1 MVTRSE
7 MACRCGCGFDC
18 LDYQLKFILED
29 LDSKFS
35 IKINSGC
42 RCEMHN
48 KIVGG
53 VANSYHVKGK
63 AVDISDNMAIPDQL
77 ISDNMAIPDHLYA
90 YLDCKYKGSLELI
103 LYDTFVHVG
112 IQDRE
117 ERHDYRKGK

>member
-18 LDYQLKFILED
+18 IDYQLKFILED
-29 LDSKFS
+29 LGCKFS

-42 RCEMHN
+42 RCETHN

-53 VANSYHVKGK
+53 VANSYHGQGK
-63 AVDISDNMAIPDQL
+63 AVD

-90 YLDCKYKGSLELI
+90 YLDYKYKGSLELI